1 MITML
6 FAAILLGAMMIALL
20 NWRHGWIAAVVCG
33 VLQDPVRKLT
43 PGTPAALSM
52 SIVAVYFVVLIGAAL
67 TLQRNRKDFERRFP
81 NVYNTLILVLIFLAF
96 AAVHGVI
103 TFGMANW
110 KIPALGLLVYCIP
123 IPAVLLGYSWLT
135 REEQLVKFFMFY
147 ATLTSVA
154 MIGTVVE
161 YLGVRSPVLGLVGM
175 PEGYIRHLP
184 GIQIAIL
191 SGIYRAPD
199 IMGWHAA
206 TLAII
211 GITMA
216 VRNAKLIK
224 AWPWIAVAAWGF
236 MNCIISGRRKAVY
249 MVVAFA
255 LVFFWRYFRRMTTT
269 QIASIAVGCMV
280 LALVTFK
287 MSESERASAY
297 TRGARTS
304 GTEILQRLE
313 GGAGGTIE
321 QHGLL
326 GAGLGAATQGVR
338 HLTGS
343 STDIG
348 WQEGGMGKL
357 IVELGVPGALAVMFF
372 LYAAM
377 RTLLRITAVGD
388 IEGTSQLLRVSL
400 FGIVV
405 ANIANFMA
413 SAQAYS
419 DPVLTLTTAF
429 FLGCLFAT
437 ATLDEKARGEVPA
450 PAGVQPATA
459 PATA

>member
-1 MITML
+1 MITIV
-6 FAAILLGAMMIALL
+6 FAAILLCAMAIALM
-20 NWRHGWIAAVVCG
+20 NWRYGWLAAIVCG
-33 VLQDPVRKLT
+33 VLQDPMRKLT
-43 PGTPAALSM
+43 PGTPALMSM
-52 SIVAVYFVVLIGAAL
+52 SIVAVYGVVLLGAVL

-81 NVYNTLILVLIFLAF
+81 SVYSGVILVLIFLAF
-96 AAVHGVI
+96 AAMHGVI
-103 TFGMANW
+103 TFGVANW
-110 KIPALGLLVYCIP
+110 KVPALSLLIYCIP

-135 REEQLVKFFMFY
+135 REEQLVRFFMFY
-147 ATLTSVA
+147 SVLTSIA
-154 MIGTVVE
+154 MTGTLLE
-161 YLGVRSPVLGLVGM
+161 YLGVKSPVLGLVGM
-175 PEGYIRHLP
+175 PGGYIRHLP

-216 VRNAKLIK
+216 VRNNALTR

-255 LVFFWRYFRRMTTT
+255 IVFFWRYFRRMTST
-269 QIASIAVGCMV
+269 QIVSIAVACMA
-280 LALVTFK
+280 LAFVTFRL
-287 MSESERASAY
+287 SESERASAY

-304 GTEILQRLE
+304 GTEILLRLE
-313 GGAGGTIE
+313 GGAQGTIQ

-338 HLTGS
+338 HVTGS
-343 STDIG
+343 GRDIG
-348 WQEGGMGKL
+348 WQEGGLGKL
-357 IVELGVPGALAVMFF
+357 IVELGVPGLLAVIAF
-372 LYAAM
+372 LFAAV
-377 RTLLRITAVGD
+377 RTMLRITAVGD
-388 IEGTSQLLRVSL
+388 IEGTSQVLRVAL

-405 ANIANFMA
+405 ANIANFLA

-419 DPVLTLTTAF
+419 DPVLTLMSAF

-437 ATLDEKARGEVPA
+437 ATLDEKVRGESLA
-450 PAGVQPATA
+450 AGVQPATA